1 MRLRFSLNVD
11 FLKSKALM
19 PTSPVMVQ
27 VQLQKVV
34 PKITLS
40 RFKTSQGTTLSCP
53 KGKCEVTRK
62 VVLRQHQ
69 VASKGFARQH
79 DQMLS

>member
-1 MRLRFSLNVD
+1 MRLRFSLNVN

-27 VQLQKVV
+27 VQLQKIV
-34 PKITLS
+34 PKITSSYLW
-40 RFKTSQGTTLSCP
+40 TSQGTTLSCP
-53 KGKCEVTRK
+53 EGKCKVTRK

-69 VASKGFARQH
+69 VASEGFARQH
-79 DQMLS
+79 DQMFP